1 MGLRD
6 TADEE
11 GFFRERNE
19 PHSFKRKPYQQ
30 MQARLSTG
38 AGGLGLPAAVVRRF
52 SASLGNLTGTLPA
65 VIAALR
71 GPLGESVKEKCQK
84 RPWWNEWATRS
95 KSFIKNTECQR
106 KGCKESFPHHG
117 WREP

>member
-6 TADEE
+6 AADEE
-11 GFFRERNE
+11 GFFQERHE
-19 PHSFKRKPYQQ
+19 PHSFKLKPYQQ

-52 SASLGNLTGTLPA
+52 SAPLGNLTGTLPA
-65 VIAALR
+65 VIASPGR
-71 GPLGESVKEKCQK
+71 VGERKNARI

-95 KSFIKNTECQR
+95 KSFI
-106 KGCKESFPHHG
+106 
-117 WREP
+117 